1 MHDNSVWQLKLKN
14 NPKLIKKM
22 KKENMPTG
30 QFVKS
35 LEIAELTYFISE
47 LNGNSLNG
55 SLIEAEG
62 GINTK

>member
-1 MHDNSVWQLKLKN
+1 
-14 NPKLIKKM
+14 M